1 MVSLSNPHKFAYIIQ
16 VGPFLT
22 DGLSLFPYSIIL
34 YIPCTIIIWFYDSL
48 HMCLTRHQTKI
59 QIQADSY
66 TKQNRYTVEPQYNEP
81 LYNAVLG
88 ITNRFLYPSN
98 SKPWKTTS
106 ICLRKPRHS
115 EQILPV
121 PRHFAV
127 TLLNLMLGSEVLGEI
142 TLGSR

>member
-1 MVSLSNPHKFAYIIQ
+1 
-16 VGPFLT
+16 
-22 DGLSLFPYSIIL
+22 
-34 YIPCTIIIWFYDSL
+34 
-48 HMCLTRHQTKI
+48 MCLTRHQTKI

-81 LYNAVLG
+81 LYNTVLG
-88 ITNRFLYPSN
+88 ITNSFLYPSN

-121 PRHFAV
+121 PWHFAV
-127 TLLNLMLGSEVLGEI
+127 TLLKLMLGSEVWGKLP
-142 TLGSR
+142 